1 MMFAGNVSS
10 RLRCDP
16 DGCSGVQLSPIHQA
30 LDPVVELATGTLIV
44 APLDVN
50 SLVGVWGR
58 DGPAT
63 NRDILHFTQLL
74 PDFHHAVLR
83 HLQ

>member
-1 MMFAGNVSS
+1 MFAGNVSP
-10 RLRCDP
+10 RLRSDP

-30 LDPVVELATGTLIV
+30 LDPVAELATGTTPIV

-63 NRDILHFTQLL
+63 NRHIFHFTQLL